1 MFGSDRMTEAPKY
14 TREEVKKHIADLK
27 DSFEHTLKLL
37 ESVFDTAFELDW
49 NAMIF
54 KNENAPAKAERP
66 KRAKAAPKP
75 KTKKAVKDLTEKL
88 IVGSEQNLGEDDVS
102 DLNE

>member
-1 MFGSDRMTEAPKY
+1 MTEAPKY

-37 ESVFDTAFELDW
+37 ENVFDTAFELDW

-54 KNENAPAKAERP
+54 KNENTPVKPKKAKAP
-66 KRAKAAPKP
+66 SKA
-75 KTKKAVKDLTEKL
+75 KTKKSVKDLTENL
-88 IVGSEQNLGEDDVS
+88 VVGLEESLNDNDVS
-102 DLNE
+102 SLPG

>member
-1 MFGSDRMTEAPKY
+1 MTDDPKY
-14 TREEVKKHIADLK
+14 SREKLKKHIADLK

-66 KRAKAAPKP
+66 KRAKAAPKAKP
-75 KTKKAVKDLTEKL
+75 KKNVKDLTKNL
-88 IVGSEQNLGEDDVS
+88 IVGSEQNLGEDDIS
-102 DLNE
+102 NINE